1 MPIKLRTVNV
11 RTAISA
17 ACAAGCFL
25 LAGCDDM
32 QAADMTNLT
41 AALNDYLAHR
51 GNLCLAKYDW
61 PIDVTSV
68 EQQAGDSDAV
78 QMPVLEKLGLVT
90 SRDTMVIRKT
100 GEGTVMLSAREY
112 ALTAEGRKYWLHE
125 PVIIATA
132 TSRITHSADFC
143 VAKLSLD
150 RIIGWEPP
158 LTRDGKTKTVV
169 TFTYKIDPAPWTRS
183 PDVRRV
189 FPMIARAIDS
199 AGKMQL
205 REGFTLT
212 PNGWFANELIDD

>member
-1 MPIKLRTVNV
+1 MAIKQHTVYV

-17 ACAAGCFL
+17 ACAAGSFL
-25 LAGCDDM
+25 LASCHDM
-32 QAADMTNLT
+32 QAADMTNFT
-41 AALNDYLAHR
+41 DALNDYLAHR

-61 PIDVTSV
+61 PIVVTSV
-68 EQQAGDSDAV
+68 EQQAGDRDAV
-78 QMPVLEKLGLVT
+78 QMPVLEKRGLVT
-90 SRDTMVIRKT
+90 SKDTMVIRKT
-100 GEGTVMLSAREY
+100 DDGTMMLRAREY
-112 ALTAEGRKYWLHE
+112 ALTAQGMKYYLHE

-169 TFTYKIDPAPWTRS
+169 TFTYKIDPAPWTSS

-189 FPMIARAIDS
+189 FPIIARVIEG
-199 AGKMQL
+199 AGTMQL
-205 REGFTLT
+205 REGFTLML
-212 PNGWFANELIDD
+212 NGWVANELFDD